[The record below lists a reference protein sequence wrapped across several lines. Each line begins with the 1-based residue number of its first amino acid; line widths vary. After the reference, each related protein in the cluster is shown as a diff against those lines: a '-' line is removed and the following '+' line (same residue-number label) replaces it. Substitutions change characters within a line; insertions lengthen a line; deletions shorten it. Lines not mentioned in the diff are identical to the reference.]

1 MENSESMEKNR
12 ERMEYREVD
21 SCTDSSF
28 LSCAKEGTIK
38 YIKTAGRSKQ
48 VRVPIEKDIRG
59 NDITVPKETFI
70 KNGSVRKPKV
80 RTGDGIKEKKTGE
93 YNV

>member
-48 VRVPIEKDIRG
+48 VRVPIEKDWGIQRLM
-59 NDITVPKETFI
+59 DYFADHPKIVTDYLY
-70 KNGSVRKPKV
+70 KNIESF
-80 RTGDGIKEKKTGE
+80 
-93 YNV
+93 Y